1 MHPMFSQW
9 SLGIRC
15 SVNGLWAS
23 DVQSM
28 VSGHHIWCPRHCT
41 IFGCPR
47 WKIVIVH
54 QSWWF
59 LWSWLLIGYSVSY
72 SEKKRWLF
80 SWSCDQRYD
89 TAWSSHRV
97 FAATIHIYWRTNEN
111 AIWNQRDMALK
122 HKTTYLKLLSLPLSP
137 LPLFSANIKNTT
149 AKVWLIMLFLIFYST
164 VVTCVLSYEST
175 HMS

>member
-1 MHPMFSQW
+1 MITHFVCDMHPMFSQW

-23 DVQSM
+23 HLMPETLHNFWLSQMKDCHRAS
-28 VSGHHIWCPRHCT
+28 
-41 IFGCPR
+41 
-47 WKIVIVH
+47 IVVI
-54 QSWWF
+54 
-59 LWSWLLIGYSVSY
+59 SVIMAPNRLFC
-72 SEKKRWLF
+72 EKKRWLF